1 MQSATP
7 SLPTED
13 EIDIQRL
20 KRRATWAIRDGVSR
34 VLRLSRRGRAE
45 QAFGDPIFVVGCGHS
60 GTTLLLSILAAHS
73 RIHGIPYE
81 SDLAFRREGHV
92 DWMVRRFNR
101 ETKAAGASRWVEKT
115 PRHIQRIGSLL
126 ERFPSAKVLVII
138 RDGRDVACSIR
149 DRSGDVAA
157 GAERWVADNAA
168 AAPFMEHP
176 SVLVVSYEKLVEDR
190 RSELQRVVA
199 FLGEPFEEGLL
210 THHQNP
216 FRFYGRF
223 QDYEDVVPEIE
234 SQTAPPENV
243 SGEDHR
249 LYRSW
254 QARQPVFDGR
264 NRWKT
269 DLSTDERETVK
280 AIANESLRKYGYT
293 DGDDW

>member
-1 MQSATP
+1 MRES
-7 SLPTED
+7 
-13 EIDIQRL
+13 
-20 KRRATWAIRDGVSR
+20 VSHA
-34 VLRLSRRGRAE
+34 LRLARGGGAE
-45 QAFGDPIFVVGCGHS
+45 QPVGDPIFVVGCGHS

-73 RIHGIPYE
+73 QIHGIPYE
-81 SDLAFRREGHV
+81 SDLAFRRDGHV
-92 DWMVRRFNR
+92 DWMVRQFNR

-115 PRHIQRIGSLL
+115 PRHIQRIGKLL
-126 ERFPSAKVLVII
+126 ERFATAKVLVII

-168 AAPFMEHP
+168 AAPFLDHP
-176 SVLVVSYEKLVEDR
+176 SVSVVGYEALVKDR
-190 RSELQRVVA
+190 RTELQRIVE

-210 THHQNP
+210 THHEHP

-223 QDYEDVVPEIE
+223 KDYDNVVAEIE
-234 SQTAPPENV
+234 GQTAPPETV

-269 DLSTDERETVK
+269 DLSPDEREVVK
-280 AIANESLRKYGYT
+280 AIASESLKTYGYT
-293 DGDDW
+293 NDEDW